1 MNMNKN
7 IMKWMVIGALLAGCE
22 NADKEFDDFEY
33 QTISFAT
40 QTPVR
45 TITLGEDVYPT
56 ELDNEHRMQVIA
68 TLGGVWANRKERV
81 AQITIDNSLCQG
93 AYFEN
98 GNPILPM
105 PENYYTYTSDKVL
118 FSKGDIYGR
127 MDIQLTDAFFN
138 DPLTPEVTYVIPVRL
153 VEASDSILLGKPKEN
168 VASPN
173 RLNADDWSVLPK
185 DYALYA
191 VTYKNKY
198 EGCWLSRGTDKLNI
212 NGVNSTL
219 DRNPQNIEKADLRN
233 LGTISLNKVR
243 YPISISVDVVN
254 ERGDAAKQNLN
265 MDLIITLDEN
275 GNCSITTDT
284 PGAVASGSGKWT
296 YHGAKKAWG
305 DKDRDLFEL
314 TYEVTYAPYVLNAM
328 TGEMGTAKCSSE
340 DTLVSRDR
348 QSKFE
353 TFNVVLK

>member
-1 MNMNKN
+1 MNKN
-7 IMKWMVIGALLAGCE
+7 KLIMKWMVLGALLAGCE

-56 ELDNEHRMQVIA
+56 ELDNEYRMQIIA
-68 TLGGVWANRKERV
+68 TLGGIWDNRKERV
-81 AQITIDNSLCQG
+81 AQIAIDNDLCRG
-93 AYFEN
+93 AYFAN
-98 GNPILPM
+98 GNPVLPM
-105 PENYYTYTSDKVL
+105 PENYYTYTSGNVV
-118 FSKGDIYGR
+118 FPKGEIYGR

-138 DPLTPEVTYVIPVRL
+138 DALAPELTYVIPVRL
-153 VEASDSILLGKPKEN
+153 VQGSDSILQGKPKDN
-168 VASPN
+168 VSNPN
-173 RLNADDWSVLPK
+173 RLNAGDWDVLPK

-198 EGCWLSRGTDKLNI
+198 EGLWLSRGTDRFNI
-212 NGVNSTL
+212 NGRTSTVE
-219 DRNPQNIEKADLRN
+219 RNPAIEKADERA
-233 LGTISLNKVR
+233 LGTIALNKVR
-243 YPISISVDVVN
+243 YPITVSVDVVN
-254 ERGDAAKQNLN
+254 EQGEAAKQNLN
-265 MDLIITLDEN
+265 MDLLITLDDN
-275 GNCSITTDT
+275 GNCTITTDT
-284 PGAVASGSGKWT
+284 PDATASGSGKWT

-314 TYEVTYAPYVLNAM
+314 TYEVTYPPYVLNVV
-328 TGEMGTAKCSSE
+328 TGEMGTASCSSE
-340 DTLVSRDR
+340 DTLVARDR